1 MVGLVKQALY
11 KTIGKAHLTW
21 SELQDVLLDI
31 ETALNNRPL
40 SYLDDD
46 IQIPVLTP
54 NSLMFG
60 RPNLIPEE
68 NAESLDNANLRKR
81 AKYLQR
87 CKNALWTRWS
97 SQYFKRLR
105 ERHNLKHREKENV
118 VKPGDVVLIK
128 GDESNRG
135 HWKIGIV
142 VKLIKGQDGIVRA
155 VRLRAEKSFLERAIQ
170 QLYPMELSCDRSTK
184 KETLNVQAKEFAPK
198 RRVAAI
204 ASEKIRIIA
213 HEDVDDN

>member
-1 MVGLVKQALY
+1 
-11 KTIGKAHLTW
+11 
-21 SELQDVLLDI
+21 
-31 ETALNNRPL
+31 
-40 SYLDDD
+40 
-46 IQIPVLTP
+46 
-54 NSLMFG
+54 MFG

-184 KETLNVQAKEFAPK
+184 KETALNVQAKEFAPK